1 MLSRVVLSRVVSS
14 RVVSS
19 RVVLSRVVSSR
30 VVSSRVVL
38 SRVVLSRVVLSRVVS
53 SRAVPSRVVLSRVVL
68 SRPLSHLLYKQI
80 GKATLSFTSDF
91 LKIIEQMAIS
101 KKARST
107 YRLKKE
113 IQSEGRGPLQTW
125 QVVVLPRARA

>member
-1 MLSRVVLSRVVSS
+1 MTSRVVLCCHMLSHVVS
-14 RVVSS
+14 
-19 RVVLSRVVSSR
+19 
-30 VVSSRVVL
+30 
-38 SRVVLSRVVLSRVVS
+38 
-53 SRAVPSRVVLSRVVL
+53 

-91 LKIIEQMAIS
+91 LKIIEQKAIS

-125 QVVVLPRARA
+125 QVVVLPRAHA